1 MTANKNSMTTT
12 QTQPSTFNPRKN
24 TLLTILMGA
33 LLWGFAWQIRGNGT
47 SDPSVV
53 ILLFLLFL
61 SIHYSPRQKFNLVIF
76 AIAVF
81 VFGLMRT
88 GWGTFVGQAG
98 IPGLYPGH
106 VVSDVAENARG
117 AGFDLVVPW
126 WRGYF
131 WLFIVGLAWAGFPSL
146 FFGGYFFT
154 KFKYSL
160 KHLAVGVIL
169 FISGRY
175 VGGYVAELL
184 IPVLA
189 PEYYHEIFLTDIS
202 RRGYQS
208 MLGNLSTALAII
220 PVLLYIYFAI
230 KDRGF
235 VKRSISVMVIFGIGL
250 SAAAVWHPL
259 GRNIPEFKQLPAW
272 SLWEYSSGF
281 IIGGLLFWFYS
292 RLPENELQESNISPG
307 LEFIDEGEKFG
318 QFVITAAALYFLAL
332 YGLQES
338 IAGSSQLACKWLGVE
353 PFLSQ
358 KSIQTVLL
366 VFILPLY
373 YFYRRGVIGAAWSR
387 KSFREKCL
395 IAFIV
400 LLPVNYLNFVM
411 PYFVAGKL
419 ARLNNAACWLDT
431 ISFVIVEI
439 YGIYLYRQFRRWKIG
454 DRR

>member
-1 MTANKNSMTTT
+1 
-12 QTQPSTFNPRKN
+12 
-24 TLLTILMGA
+24 MGA
-33 LLWGFAWQIRGNGT
+33 LLWGFAWQIRGSGT

-76 AIAVF
+76 GGAVF
-81 VFGLMRT
+81 VFGIMRT

-98 IPGLYPGH
+98 IPGFYPGH

-117 AGFDLVVPW
+117 EGFDIVVQW

-146 FFGGYFFT
+146 IFGGYFFT

-160 KHLAVGVIL
+160 KHLAAGVTL
-169 FISGRY
+169 FIAGRY
-175 VGGYVAELL
+175 IGGYIAELL

-189 PEYYHEIFLTDIS
+189 PQYYREIYLTGRS
-202 RRGYQS
+202 VRGYQS
-208 MLGNLSTALAII
+208 MTGNLSTALAMI
-220 PVLLYIYFAI
+220 PVLLYIFYAI

-235 VKRSISVMVIFGIGL
+235 VKHSICVMVIFAIGL

-292 RLPENELQESNISPG
+292 RLPENELQESDISPG
-307 LEFIDEGEKFG
+307 LEFIEEGEKFG
-318 QFVITAAALYFLAL
+318 QFVIYVAALYFLVL

-338 IAGSSQLACKWLGVE
+338 IAGSLRIACKWLGVE
-353 PFLSQ
+353 TFASQ
-358 KSIQTVLL
+358 KTIQTVLL
-366 VFILPLY
+366 VVILPLY
-373 YFYRRGVIGAAWSR
+373 YFYRRGDIGAAWFK
-387 KSFREKCL
+387 KSFREKSL
-395 IAFIV
+395 LAFIV

-411 PYFVAGKL
+411 PYIVAGKL
-419 ARLNNAACWLDT
+419 ARLNNAASWLDT
-431 ISFVIVEI
+431 ISLVIVEV
-439 YGIYLYRQFRRWKIG
+439 YGLYLYRQFRRSTVSP
-454 DRR
+454 